1 MDIKPVANTPA
12 GLQGQRISDT
22 GNFSTD
28 VPSVGQTAAP
38 VQTAN
43 AVKPTADAPKMGQ
56 VEDAVKTI
64 NLVMKSLSQ
73 NLEFTIDADTE
84 RTVVKVVDK
93 QTNEV
98 IRQLPSQETLEIAK
112 AMDRL
117 QGLLIR
123 EKA

>member
-1 MDIKPVANTPA
+1 MDIKPLSNSPA
-12 GLQGQRISDT
+12 LQGQRISDT

-28 VPSVGQTAAP
+28 VPSVSQSATP
-38 VQTAN
+38 VQTVN
-43 AVKPTADAPKMGQ
+43 AVKQAAETPNQSQ
-56 VEDAVKTI
+56 VEDAVKSI
-64 NLVMKSLSQ
+64 NSMMKSLSP
-73 NLEFTIDADTE
+73 NLEFSVDDETN

-98 IRQLPSQETLEIAK
+98 IRQLPSQEALEIAK
-112 AMDRL
+112 AVDHL